1 MNIDF
6 QALRQALTGGGAPAT
21 QGMERFNVSQNLA
34 PPPQAPQ
41 QPQGLQQKLANAQGP
56 WQKFNAYAG
65 DPNIQ
70 NAVAG
75 LAKILQAKGR
85 FAGPRGTD
93 AAMQTALQMPIGAQ
107 ANAAVQPQQPMRQPV
122 TQPTGQPQQAAP
134 SRVKSM
140 PQMPGTGANPLDP
153 NQAAG
158 SNNAGMP
165 AAQQIPA
172 MLASPEGP
180 VGMPA
185 GGAPQALAGMP
196 QTVHSMNDSGV
207 PYMPFGQG
215 ANSPESRIG
224 AGLMGIAGGPELV
237 DKLAGTRQAQER
249 ALMANQLGHRQAA
262 TGERNAAVNERQA
275 TVQERQATVQEGDQS
290 LRRRGQPSE
299 INLREAQAGEAKER
313 TTALNLKNRQEQML
327 AHLTP
332 AKRAEFD
339 AGVKALEKTS
349 ETLAEGNAKQ
359 ALENAQIEVVVKA
372 IGGQKLPPEL
382 EAMTPYKGRTIAE
395 IYRIEPKHVAELLKE
410 AGLIKRTKIAA
421 EASITAA
428 KEGNPYKDKEQELK
442 QAKVL
447 QDEKAQIEK
456 TTYDPTLIP
465 PNYGPIMQMSGKVP
479 RSEEQKRRV
488 AEIDRHLAAM
498 SGDYIGA
505 PQPQIPEIDPKLE
518 EELRRR
524 GVKQPG
530 ASRGF

>member
-6 QALRQALTGGGAPAT
+6 QALRQALAGGGAPAT
-21 QGMERFNVSQNLA
+21 QGMGRFNVDQSLT

-41 QPQGLQQKLANAQGP
+41 QPQGLQQKLAGAQGP

-65 DPNIQ
+65 DPGIQ
-70 NAVAG
+70 NAAAS

-107 ANAAVQPQQPMRQPV
+107 ANAAVQPQQPMRQPMV
-122 TQPTGQPQQAAP
+122 QPTGQPQQAAP

-140 PQMPGTGANPLDP
+140 PQMPGVGVNPLDP
-153 NQAAG
+153 TQAAG
-158 SNNAGMP
+158 SNNAGTP
-165 AAQQIPA
+165 AAQQLPA

-180 VGMPA
+180 VGMSA
-185 GGAPQALAGMP
+185 GGVPQALAGMP
-196 QTVHSMNDSGV
+196 QTVHSMNDSVV

-215 ANSPESRIG
+215 ANSPEARMG
-224 AGLMGIAGGPELV
+224 AGLLGIAGGPELINN
-237 DKLAGTRQAQER
+237 LAKTRQGQEQ
-249 ALMANQLGHRQAA
+249 ALMTNQLGHRQAA

-275 TVQERQATVQEGDQS
+275 AVQERQATVQEGDHS
-290 LRRRGQPSE
+290 LRRRGQSSE
-299 INLREAQAGEAKER
+299 INLREAQTGEVKER

-332 AKRAEFD
+332 AERAEFD
-339 AGVKALEKTS
+339 AGVKALEKTA

-395 IYRIEPKHVAELLKE
+395 IHRIDPKHVAELLKE
-410 AGLIKRTKIAA
+410 AGLIKRTKISA
-421 EASITAA
+421 EASVNAA
-428 KEGNPYKDKEQELK
+428 REGNPYKARAQELA

-447 QDEKAQIEK
+447 QDEKAQLEK

-465 PNYGPIMQMSGKVP
+465 PNTAPIMQLSGKVP
-479 RSEEQKRRV
+479 RSEAQKRRI

-505 PQPQIPEIDPKLE
+505 QQPRILGVDPKLE

-524 GVKQPG
+524 GVKPSG
-530 ASRGF
+530 AERKF